1 MFANLVVELKKHH
14 YSQRGLAAYIGISES
29 SMNDKMNGRTQ
40 FTLREAKAIQAVFE
54 GRTLDYLFEEKESTR
69 TQRWSS
75 GRRLWRSASGTPG
88 RPRKTKSPPVLE
100 HRRAFE

>member
-40 FTLREAKAIQAVFE
+40 FTLREMRKPFRRYSKAVHWTTCLKKKNEHLCCSTDAQ
-54 GRTLDYLFEEKESTR
+54 REKD
-69 TQRWSS
+69 
-75 GRRLWRSASGTPG
+75 
-88 RPRKTKSPPVLE
+88 
-100 HRRAFE
+100 

>member
-1 MFANLVVELKKHH
+1 MFANLVVELQKHH

-54 GRTLDYLFEEKESTR
+54 GRTLDYLFEEKE
-69 TQRWSS
+69 
-75 GRRLWRSASGTPG
+75 
-88 RPRKTKSPPVLE
+88 
-100 HRRAFE
+100 

>member
-40 FTLREAKAIQAVFE
+40 LPCGKQKPFRRYSKAVHWTTCLKKKNEHLCCSTDAQRGNDYFFLLDLDGLVCAKALAATLFTLE
-54 GRTLDYLFEEKESTR
+54 
-69 TQRWSS
+69 
-75 GRRLWRSASGTPG
+75 P
-88 RPRKTKSPPVLE
+88 
-100 HRRAFE
+100 